1 MIPQPASANQSDSIR
16 VLRLRLKDKHAAVM
30 RDRAKWVNQVWNY
43 ANALSVK
50 VFERER
56 RFIGNYEIDT
66 YTKGAGKEGV
76 PLHSQTIQAIS
87 AELVTR
93 RRQHRKVKLRWRV
106 SKGAKRSLGWI
117 PFKASALRYRN
128 GQLWMSGIDVPLS
141 LWDSYGLADYELG
154 SGNISEDARGRWYI
168 NISVWVKPKQSVG
181 TADLGI
187 DLGLKSLAAFSD
199 LALENVEAKKFYRHM
214 EDRLATAQRAK
225 KKRQVR
231 TIHAMI
237 ANRRRDHHHQLSTLL
252 VRQYGAIFVGN
263 VNATGLAQT
272 KMEKSVLDAGWSQ
285 LRTMLQYKCDSAGV
299 LFGEIN
305 EAFSTQD
312 CSVCDARSGP
322 KGMKDLGIR
331 EWTCLHCGTTHD
343 RDRNAAMNIL
353 RRGRAT
359 LAVGIP
365 AL

>member
-1 MIPQPASANQSDSIR
+1 
-16 VLRLRLKDKHAAVM
+16 
-30 RDRAKWVNQVWNY
+30 
-43 ANALSVK
+43 
-50 VFERER
+50 
-56 RFIGNYEIDT
+56 
-66 YTKGAGKEGV
+66 
-76 PLHSQTIQAIS
+76 
-87 AELVTR
+87 
-93 RRQHRKVKLRWRV
+93 
-106 SKGAKRSLGWI
+106 
-117 PFKASALRYRN
+117 
-128 GQLWMSGIDVPLS
+128 MSGIDVPLS